1 MRENPGNRSSH
12 VQQSVMPLDADAVPL
27 QIPVDLQPKL
37 TAAASKAGLS
47 EQEIVT
53 AVLARALRHQPLTV
67 VDGSFEGV
75 LCGPELA
82 AFVDELY
89 DGSGWSRD

>member
-1 MRENPGNRSSH
+1 MGHERL
-12 VQQSVMPLDADAVPL
+12 PLPL
-27 QIPVDLQPKL
+27 EIPAHLQPQL
-37 TAAASKAGLS
+37 SAAASQAGVS

-67 VDGSFEGV
+67 IEGSFEGV

-89 DGSGWSRD
+89 DGSGWNRD

>member
-1 MRENPGNRSSH
+1 MLQEGA
-12 VQQSVMPLDADAVPL
+12 PLPL
-27 QIPVDLQPKL
+27 EIPADLQTRL
-37 TAAASKAGLS
+37 AAAASQAGVS

-53 AVLARALRHQPLTV
+53 AVLARALKHQPLTV

-89 DGSGWSRD
+89 DGSGWNRD